1 MIIIC
6 FPLFSL
12 ADALTTLTVDN
23 VQKCAQDGQNSAYE
37 YGAVTSQDPPL
48 DSIDAIV

>member
-1 MIIIC
+1 MIIIY

-12 ADALTTLTVDN
+12 ADALIRLRIEN

-37 YGAVTSQDPPL
+37 YGAV
-48 DSIDAIV
+48 IA